1 MCGATKCYDF
11 VTDHPYFYH
20 GYSNPTDWQISSL
33 QYEGSNVLPS
43 YQFRSVSFLSSDG
56 TKLYRRICPVNYA
69 KGKMGGLECN
79 DFQPYDLNN
88 LRGVG
93 NESYIGISEFT
104 YFQGS
109 QQYRRLVV
117 IDKQNPNQQYHQSCK
132 INPDSWADPPPLIS
146 DCTSWYNVDLS
157 AIIPTG
163 FITDANHITDNDY
176 LLFVDNSNSNKQKIR
191 QRFANGTDKIE
202 ERTCDF
208 VNGAIVINNDCNW
221 VQVAS
226 PINGGSISGI
236 ESTRYYGVQYE
247 LGSQPIR
254 QFVHERYLSTDQ
266 KTIYFRDCIV
276 TNGAVDC
283 SVPDVTL
290 MKSVTINSLP
300 GIIDDISTISAPG
313 DNVFF
318 LNNNNQDKFP
328 NNFPGIGS
336 YYTAKEAYDMFDGR
350 IKDYSPLTL
359 AITEWN
365 FKCWGWHHSQK
376 NISTKTVDQGLYTAE
391 MLLQMAKAGVMEAIF
406 WAYNEQSNASA
417 SPGCSLFDSQ
427 NNTSADFN
435 AAGHA
440 FSLTSVL
447 KGSTLLNT
455 STSGAPTFF
464 VPLNKNC
471 TGAGCLVGGY
481 TISKLSS
488 YAGLSSDQTKLY
500 IFLINRSESTG
511 TITVK
516 LAENIPNYST
526 FNTYN
531 KRTLNGISF
540 TNTDFTVL
548 PDQSNSF
555 VNGMSV
561 EVPPVSIVRLELYP
575 TKTLVSQ
582 VPTATL
588 TGAQT
593 PVPTKTPAPAAPTVA
608 PISTPVPTLT
618 RTRFPKNLTPTL
630 LPKPSDKL
638 APSIIY

>member
-1 MCGATKCYDF
+1 MGNFFARLRHNLPSILKNGLIIVVIIGISATVIYFSKVSQQKQDVKKSFAVEGPYNAIVTIDGATQKPISKNIWGVGDITWASPAASLTSAINNYNMEKARELGIELIRYGWDTTDWNVKTIDGRNVISRPTNITTTYGIPIDEAISFAKSISSSTDILFSARVFSKVNTATSIGVVPLYPGKPTETENRDILLIDLGNALATRTGSIRQVELGNEEWSAYTIDEYISLANSFANKVKSIDPSIQVGLVGYPTSGNNMNPEGSSLDLNWSTGINNHKNDMCGATKCYDF

-157 AIIPTG
+157 TIIPTG

-318 LNNNNQDKFP
+318 LNNNN
-328 NNFPGIGS
+328 
-336 YYTAKEAYDMFDGR
+336 
-350 IKDYSPLTL
+350 
-359 AITEWN
+359 
-365 FKCWGWHHSQK
+365 
-376 NISTKTVDQGLYTAE
+376 
-391 MLLQMAKAGVMEAIF
+391 
-406 WAYNEQSNASA
+406 
-417 SPGCSLFDSQ
+417 
-427 NNTSADFN
+427 
-435 AAGHA
+435 
-440 FSLTSVL
+440 
-447 KGSTLLNT
+447 
-455 STSGAPTFF
+455 
-464 VPLNKNC
+464 
-471 TGAGCLVGGY
+471 
-481 TISKLSS
+481 
-488 YAGLSSDQTKLY
+488 
-500 IFLINRSESTG
+500 
-511 TITVK
+511 
-516 LAENIPNYST
+516 
-526 FNTYN
+526 
-531 KRTLNGISF
+531 
-540 TNTDFTVL
+540 
-548 PDQSNSF
+548 
-555 VNGMSV
+555 
-561 EVPPVSIVRLELYP
+561 
-575 TKTLVSQ
+575 
-582 VPTATL
+582 
-588 TGAQT
+588 
-593 PVPTKTPAPAAPTVA
+593 
-608 PISTPVPTLT
+608 
-618 RTRFPKNLTPTL
+618 
-630 LPKPSDKL
+630 
-638 APSIIY
+638 